1 MDGDNGECYED
12 AGVLQPLSD
21 SDTTILFR
29 DLEHELEVMVQRYHV
44 PPGDLEKIF
53 QVRMQSCASI
63 SQSMCHLQ

>member
-63 SQSMCHLQ
+63 